1 MSRDPGETFA
11 GIVVLAIIGVVSLAL
26 LYCMSWVIAAG
37 YYSAKQSFAECP
49 AAVEGSAHV
58 DDHIQTL
65 QF

>member
-1 MSRDPGETFA
+1 MSRDPVEAFA
-11 GIVVLAIIGVVSLAL
+11 GLATLVIIGVISLVL

-37 YYSAKQSFAECP
+37 YYSAKQAFVECP
-49 AAVEGSAHV
+49 VAVERSAHV